1 MNSYSTLFFDLDHT
15 LWDYETNSRD
25 ALQEIYDENNLAGLG
40 VTDFNMFHKQ
50 FKKVNDYLWNLY
62 DHGHITSDV
71 IRNERFKQIL
81 EAFNAYEELIAE
93 KLSQQY
99 MDISPMK
106 GKLMPHAI
114 ETLDYLSK
122 KYALSLI
129 TNGFEDVQRIKL
141 ESSGITSYFD
151 HMITSQKAGFKKP
164 AKEIFHYA
172 LKTNGVSV
180 EQTVMIGDNLSTD
193 IAGAKNASMD
203 IIFYNP
209 EKIKHTEKVNHEIHS
224 LNELCNLL

>member
-25 ALQEIYDENNLAGLG
+25 TLFEIYELNKLSSIGVENFDE
-40 VTDFNMFHKQ
+40 FHKQ

-81 EAFNAYEELIAE
+81 EKFNAYGEEISV
-93 KLSQQY
+93 KLSNEY
-99 MDISPMK
+99 MDISPRK
-106 GKLMPHAI
+106 GGLMPHAI
-114 ETLDYLSK
+114 ETLEYLSE
-122 KYALSLI
+122 KYRLSLI

-141 ESSGITSYFD
+141 EASNLTSYFD
-151 HMITSQKAGFKKP
+151 HIITSQKAGYKKP
-164 AKEIFHYA
+164 AKEIFHFA
-172 LKTNGVSV
+172 LSANGIPVH
-180 EQTVMIGDNLSTD
+180 QAVMIGDNLSTD

-209 EKIKHTEKVNHEIHS
+209 EKIDHQEEVNHEIHS
-224 LNELCNLL
+224 LDELCNLL